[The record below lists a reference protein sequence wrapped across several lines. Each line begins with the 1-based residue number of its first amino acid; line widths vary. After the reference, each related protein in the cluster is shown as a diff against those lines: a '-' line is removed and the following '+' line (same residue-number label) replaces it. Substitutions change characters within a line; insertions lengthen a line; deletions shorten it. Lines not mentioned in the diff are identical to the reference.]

1 MVELPCEIRAGEV
14 EVGAGY
20 LRTLLH
26 GEPTAEVAEVAVACL
41 PEVEVAL
48 RRSEGGVAACWLRGV
63 AVGGH
68 HSCRGQEAATACFVL
83 TAALA
88 LMCRGAVAVRV
99 YGDGAAAT
107 PPVLKGVVRRR
118 PADE

>member
-1 MVELPCEIRAGEV
+1 MWEVKGAVVELPCEIRAGEV

-48 RRSEGGVAACWLRGV
+48 RG
-63 AVGGH
+63 
-68 HSCRGQEAATACFVL
+68 
-83 TAALA
+83 AAL
-88 LMCRGAVAVRV
+88 LDVHRMGKH
-99 YGDGAAAT
+99 
-107 PPVLKGVVRRR
+107 LW
-118 PADE
+118 